1 MSEEK
6 VVVLTIRATTEG
18 LDQAKAALQAV
29 GTQFE
34 QTDRT
39 VNSKTSSLDR
49 LVQKFSDVYRIE
61 QQYIAQ
67 QAQLQRATQAY
78 IDKGGDAARANELHA
93 LGIAGL
99 AQKYEAATRSAANI
113 TAAMGATTGV
123 AKLQSHQILQLSPQ
137 FQDFGIQV
145 AGGQNALIAFAQQG
159 SQISYLLGGFG
170 NTFRLAASAIFGFW
184 GAAIGLAGGL
194 ALVVSRVLDLQ
205 GESRAFAVSLQAGGR
220 AAELTTG

>member
-6 VVVLTIRATTEG
+6 IVVLTIRATTEG

-39 VNSKTSSLDR
+39 VNAKTSSLDR

-67 QAQLQRATQAY
+67 QAQLHRATQAY

-113 TAAMGATTGV
+113 TTAMVATRAI
-123 AKLQSHQILQLSPQ
+123 AKS
-137 FQDFGIQV
+137 
-145 AGGQNALIAFAQQG
+145 
-159 SQISYLLGGFG
+159 
-170 NTFRLAASAIFGFW
+170 W
-184 GAAIGLAGGL
+184 
-194 ALVVSRVLDLQ
+194 
-205 GESRAFAVSLQAGGR
+205 
-220 AAELTTG
+220 